1 MTKKFKFILIL
12 IMASALGFGYLN
24 LFLPPEFNR
33 NFERLHIFLFNLC
46 AGGGILIYFSEYK
59 KITFRCILFMFLAAS
74 YAVLAFLEM
83 YIPAI
88 AVGFILSI
96 LVEFVRATRFSWLPR
111 SFFTKAT
118 PVSQKFHHAALI
130 CLSMGLWMSS
140 IVILNNIF
148 LHIVHLEKLTLDTFF
163 LGFSFPLSLISMS
176 VIFSLMHEKMTFN
189 QDSTGP
195 NIDQL
200 IMLLKH
206 SCFWVIN
213 LGVIIFFLFIL
224 FEMNLYQVMV
234 TSILFCSV
242 SLVLG
247 LYWNLGGN
255 IQQKHFLTSGILFLV
270 GTAITGIIYIAL
282 TFSPEYGPDKYK
294 FLLRIHAFLAL
305 YGWNL
310 SGLAVLLRKED
321 FPIKLHSGKLVLFH
335 WLTVLILCPLGVN
348 NRFFAIAA
356 VVSSII
362 ILYFFM
368 FSKGIQDDRLIKS
381 GS

>member
-1 MTKKFKFILIL
+1 MTKKFKLLLIL
-12 IMASALGFGYLN
+12 IMTTALAFGYLN
-24 LFLPPEFNR
+24 LFLPPELTR

-59 KITFRCILFMFLAAS
+59 KITFRCVLFMLLAAT
-74 YAVLAFLEM
+74 YAVLAFFKM
-83 YIPAI
+83 YIPAM
-88 AVGFILSI
+88 ALGFILSV
-96 LVEFVRATRFSWLPR
+96 LVELVRAKRFSWLPR
-111 SFFTKAT
+111 SFFTREI
-118 PVSQKFHHAALI
+118 PVSQKFHHAALL
-130 CLSMGLWMSS
+130 CLSMGLCMSS
-140 IVILNNIF
+140 LVILNNIF
-148 LHIVHLEKLTLDTFF
+148 LHLVHLEKLTLDTFF
-163 LGFSFPLSLISMS
+163 LGFSFPISLISMS
-176 VIFSLMHEKMTFN
+176 VIFSLMHEDTTYN
-189 QDSTGP
+189 QDPTGP

-200 IMLLKH
+200 IMLLKN

-213 LGVIIFFLFIL
+213 LGVLIFFLFIL
-224 FEMNLYQVMV
+224 FELNLYQVMV

-282 TFSPEYGPDKYK
+282 TFSPEYVPNKYT
-294 FLLRIHAFLAL
+294 FLLRIHAFMAL

-310 SGLAVLLRKED
+310 SGLAVLMRKED

-335 WLTVLILCPLGVN
+335 WFTVLILCPLGVN
-348 NRFFAIAA
+348 NRVFAIAA
-356 VVSSII
+356 VVCYAI

-368 FSKGIQDDRLIKS
+368 FSQGVQDKRLVKL

>member
-1 MTKKFKFILIL
+1 MNLKFKCLLIL
-12 IMASALGFGYLN
+12 IMISALGFGYLN
-24 LFLPPEFNR
+24 LFLPPELNR
-33 NFERLHIFLFNLC
+33 NFGRLHIFLFNLC

-59 KITFRCILFMFLAAS
+59 RITFRCLLFMFLAAS
-74 YAVLAFLEM
+74 YAVLAFLEL

-88 AVGFILSI
+88 ALGFMLSI
-96 LVEFVRATRFSWLPR
+96 LVEIVRTRRFSWLPH
-111 SFFTKAT
+111 SFFTRTT

-130 CLSMGLWMSS
+130 CLSIGLAMSS
-140 IVILNNIF
+140 LVILNNIF
-148 LHIVHLEKLTLDTFF
+148 LHLVHLDKLTLDTFF

-176 VIFSLMHEKMTFN
+176 VIFSLMHEDTTYN
-189 QDSTGP
+189 QDPTGP

-200 IMLLKH
+200 IMLLKN

-224 FEMNLYQVMV
+224 FNMNLYQVMV

-282 TFSPEYGPDKYK
+282 TFSPEYVPNKYT
-294 FLLRIHAFLAL
+294 FLMRIHAFLAL

-310 SGLAVLLRKED
+310 SGLAVLMRKED

-335 WLTVLILCPLGVN
+335 WFTVLILCPLGVSN
-348 NRFFAIAA
+348 KFFAIAA
-356 VVSSII
+356 VVCYGI

-368 FSKGIQDDRLIKS
+368 FSQGVQDKRLVKS